1 MEDIC
6 TDFEQ
11 GPIRPPSEAASLLVR
26 LTRNCPWNRCTFCP
40 VYKGAR
46 FSIRPVDEIRDDIR
60 AMGAAADQ
68 VKDISRRLG
77 RGGEVDW
84 EVLRTL
90 HHEVGLGR
98 PHLGIATWMF
108 HGGRNVFLQDANSL
122 VMKTPDMVEVLGF
135 LKETFPRIER
145 ITTYARSKTIAKK
158 SAEEIRAL
166 GEGGISRIHIGLETG
181 HDPLLD
187 LVRKGSTAAEHI
199 EAGRRVK
206 RSGISLSEYVI
217 LGLGGRQWWREH
229 AIDTAKAL
237 NEIDPDFIRVRTLAL
252 VPGIPLYEAVERGEF
267 ELLDDE
273 GVVAEERLLIEN
285 LDGISSRFVSDHIL
299 NLLEEVEG
307 KLPDEKGALLAVIDR
322 FLSLPEEERL
332 NWRLGRRAGAYRSL
346 DDMDDPAT
354 HARVEKGLDRL
365 RAEDPDNV
373 GEKIQSLMRN
383 FI

>member
-1 MEDIC
+1 MKDIC
-6 TDFEQ
+6 IDFEQ

-46 FSIRPVDEIRDDIR
+46 FSIRSVDEIKDDIR

-84 EVLRTL
+84 EVLRAL
-90 HHEVGLGR
+90 HQDVGLGG

-122 VMKTPDMVEVLGF
+122 VMKTPDLIEVLGF
-135 LKETFPRIER
+135 LKETFPRIDR

-158 SAEEIRAL
+158 NDEEMRAL
-166 GEGGISRIHIGLETG
+166 GEAGVSRIHIGLETG
-181 HDPLLD
+181 HNPLLD

-199 EAGRRVK
+199 DAGRRVK

-237 NEIDPDFIRVRTLAL
+237 NEIDPDFIRMRTLAL
-252 VPGIPLYEAVERGEF
+252 VPGIPLHEAAERGEF

-273 GVVAEERLLIEN
+273 GVVAEERLLIET
-285 LDGISSRFVSDHIL
+285 LDGISSRIVSDHIL

-307 KLPDEKGALLAVIDR
+307 TLPDEKGALLAVIDR

-346 DDMDDPAT
+346 DDMDDPVT

-365 RAEDPDNV
+365 RAEDPDNL
-373 GEKIQSLMRN
+373 GERIQSLMRN

>member
-1 MEDIC
+1 MEDKCIN
-6 TDFEQ
+6 FEQ
-11 GPIRPPSEAASLLVR
+11 GPIRPPSEAASLLIR

-46 FSIRPVDEIRDDIR
+46 FSIRSVDEIKDDIR
-60 AMGAAADQ
+60 AMRAAADQ
-68 VKDISRRLG
+68 VKDISWRMG

-84 EVLRTL
+84 EVLRAL
-90 HHEVGLGR
+90 HNDIGLGR

-122 VMKTPDMVEVLGF
+122 VMKTPELVEVLGF

-158 SAEEIRAL
+158 SDDEIRAI
-166 GEGGISRIHIGLETG
+166 GEAGVSRIHIGLETG
-181 HDPLLD
+181 HDPLLEF
-187 LVRKGSTAAEHI
+187 VQKGTSAAEHI

-206 RSGISLSEYVI
+206 RGGISLSEYVL

-229 AIDTAKAL
+229 AIDSASAL

-252 VPGIPLYEAVERGEF
+252 VPGIPMYDAVEKGEF
-267 ELLDDE
+267 ELLNDE
-273 GVVAEERLLIEN
+273 EVIAEERLFIEN

-307 KLPDEKGALLAVIDR
+307 KLPDEKGAMLAVIDR

-332 NWRLGRRAGAYRSL
+332 NWRLGRRAGAYRLL
-346 DDMDDPAT
+346 DDMDDPIA
-354 HARVEKGLDRL
+354 HGRVEKALDRL
-365 RAEDPDNV
+365 RAEDPDMV